1 MEVLTRP
8 PGSLA
13 TVAPSQARVQDAE
26 GQRHATIRRVLR
38 VATALLVLCFY
49 GEVLAHAPVT
59 GQDFRVFYSAA
70 AVIRQGGSPYDT
82 SALVRAEERLFPA
95 RSAAERRDRHA
106 NPYIQGPLLALLFVP
121 FLRFPPPVVY
131 DAYAAVLLAAAAVAL
146 LVMDRVRRDG
156 GGVGPRT
163 MRRAFPL
170 LLSPVVFLAVLLGQ
184 PDPLLLLLFALAW
197 HALQCR
203 HATLASALLAVACV
217 KPQIMAGPIVLL
229 AVLAWRAGNIR
240 PYLGGLLAGVTA
252 VIGCCLLLAGP
263 LTTGDWLRALVSFG
277 GATVYAQ
284 VDIAALSTLYLDWLP
299 RALVPVAVV
308 GAVAAWIM
316 WCAFSARR
324 GTFDAPATLRWVSQG
339 LCLWLLA
346 TPYAHPHD
354 DVLLLPALWLRA
366 TAQPA
371 TSGRALRA
379 LFAATWWVLPLT
391 SVLGLRPPI
400 VRGLGVVPV
409 IFLALMI
416 LVRCGPSAPVT
427 SQSRRHRTAAIRAV
441 RRY

>member
-1 MEVLTRP
+1 MEASTRP
-8 PGSLA
+8 LDSLA
-13 TVAPSQARVQDAE
+13 TVAPSQVRAQGAE

-38 VATALLVLCFY
+38 VAAALLVLCFY
-49 GEVLAHAPVT
+49 GEVLTHAPVT

-82 SALVRAEERLFPA
+82 SALVRAEERLFPT

-106 NPYIQGPLLALLFVP
+106 NPYIQGPLLALVFVP

-163 MRRAFPL
+163 MHRALPL

-197 HALQCR
+197 RALQCR
-203 HATLASALLAVACV
+203 HVALASALLVVTCV

-229 AVLAWRAGNIR
+229 AVLAWRAGSIR
-240 PYLGGLLAGVTA
+240 PYLSGLLAGAAT

-263 LTTGDWLRALVSFG
+263 LATGDWLRALITFG

-299 RALVPVAVV
+299 HALVPLAVIGTVAVWV
-308 GAVAAWIM
+308 VWAVS
-316 WCAFSARR
+316 SARR
-324 GTFDAPATLRWVSQG
+324 GTSDASATLRWMGQG

-354 DVLLLPALWLRA
+354 DVLLLPVLWLCA
-366 TAQPA
+366 TARLA
-371 TSGRALRA
+371 TGGRALGA
-379 LFAATWWVLPLT
+379 LFATTWWFLPMT
-391 SVLGLRPPI
+391 SVLGLRLPI

-409 IFLALMI
+409 ILLALI
-416 LVRCGPSAPVT
+416 LARHGPKRADDVT
-427 SQSRRHRTAAIRAV
+427 LM
-441 RRY
+441 